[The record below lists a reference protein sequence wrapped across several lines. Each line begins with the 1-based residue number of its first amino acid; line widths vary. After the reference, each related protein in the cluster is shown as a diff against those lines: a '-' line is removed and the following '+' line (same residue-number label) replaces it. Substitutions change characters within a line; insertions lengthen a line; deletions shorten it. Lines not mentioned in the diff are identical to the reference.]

1 MRASP
6 ISTAC
11 RVALVCALCG
21 TALEKRA
28 AADAINLAGGTGGTY
43 AGTFNQNS
51 VLLSGPLGTSTLTL
65 TALNSASGSPGAVVY
80 VWPSPTYPVNML
92 QTSAFQ
98 PLLALLRPHI
108 PVSSPAPPRP
118 ALAPVPE
125 PASLLLVASGLGGL
139 GLLARWRVSRWPR
152 Q

>member
-65 TALNSASGSPGAVVY
+65 TALNSASGSPVAVVG
-80 VWPSPTYPVNML
+80 VPAAA
-92 QTSAFQ
+92 SAIAPAHPCLFSC
-98 PLLALLRPHI
+98 
-108 PVSSPAPPRP
+108 SSSTCPRARARAGQLIAGRFGPGRFGPAG
-118 ALAPVPE
+118 ALARLPLAAAVTRRCAVPV
-125 PASLLLVASGLGGL
+125 L
-139 GLLARWRVSRWPR
+139 RH
-152 Q
+152 

>member
-6 ISTAC
+6 LSTAC
-11 RVALVCALCG
+11 LVALVCALCG

-28 AADAINLAGGTGGTY
+28 AADAINLSGGTGGTY

-51 VLLSGPLGTSTLTL
+51 VFLSGTLGTSSLTL
-65 TALNSASGSPGAVVY
+65 TISASGSSGAVVY
-80 VWPSPTYPVNML
+80 VGPSPTYPVNIL
-92 QTSAFQ
+92 QTSASQ
-98 PLLALLRPHI
+98 ALLALLRPHI
-108 PVSSPAPPRP
+108 PVFSPAPPRP

-139 GLLARWRVSRWPR
+139 GLLARWRASRWPR
-152 Q
+152 R